1 MMDRECEK
9 EVFPYC
15 LQNNIAVV
23 PFSPLASGF
32 LSGKVTTSTKFEGD
46 DVRKFVPQL
55 SKDNINANQPLLEL
69 IRTYAKDKNAT
80 PAQISLAWMLHK
92 YPNCVPIPGSKNK
105 ERILENLGAWS
116 VALSESE
123 FNALQNALD
132 NIVIHGHRGID
143 EMQQT
148 NFGNKWQNQNF
159 KK

>member
-1 MMDRECEK
+1 M
-9 EVFPYC
+9 
-15 LQNNIAVV
+15 QNNIAVV

-55 SKDNINANQPLLEL
+55 SKENINANQPLLEL
-69 IRTYAKDKNAT
+69 ITQYANEKNST

-92 YPNCVPIPGSKNK
+92 YSNCVPIPGSKNK
-105 ERILENLGAWS
+105 ERILENLGAWN
-116 VALSESE
+116 VDLSDSE

-132 NIVIHGHRGID
+132 SITIHGHRGI
-143 EMQQT
+143 EETQQ
-148 NFGNKWQNQNF
+148 NGFGNNWKNENF